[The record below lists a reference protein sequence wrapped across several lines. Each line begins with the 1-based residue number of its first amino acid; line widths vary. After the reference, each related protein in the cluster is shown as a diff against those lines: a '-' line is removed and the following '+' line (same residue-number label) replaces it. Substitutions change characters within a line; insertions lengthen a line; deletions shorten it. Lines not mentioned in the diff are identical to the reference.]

1 MFKEEEMT
9 IVTSWN
15 IDQTIDLRVG
25 ERRKKMTVDQMYAKI
40 LSSGNGMIVN
50 RLFKIIK
57 GKPVLDSLSR
67 SEPKKNNNNNL
78 HYRSPFQVK

>member
-1 MFKEEEMT
+1 MT
-9 IVTSWN
+9 KQSTCES
-15 IDQTIDLRVG
+15 
-25 ERRKKMTVDQMYAKI
+25 ERDAKKMTVDQMYAKI

-78 HYRSPFQVK
+78 HYRSPFRQDIQVK